1 MSFIAHGLGFA
12 YGLRSAT
19 FELPDKGLVAL
30 AGPNGA
36 GKSTLLGILARV
48 RTPYSGS
55 LKYAGR
61 ELREWPRREFAIHV
75 GYVPQ
80 AVRIDFPFTAGEIVL
95 MGRTPQSGGW
105 YESAHDRIA
114 AEQAMSI
121 TDCLP
126 LRDRDFRD
134 LSGGER
140 QRVIVAAALAQEP
153 KLLLLDEPTTHLD
166 LRHQLALYR
175 LLARLGKSML
185 VVTVTHDLNLA
196 LQFADRVIVMEQG
209 CLVGDGLPSDVLN
222 PAAIET
228 VFGVRA
234 TIELTQQGRPWMVPV
249 EGM

>member
-1 MSFIAHGLGFA
+1 MSFSADGLGFS
-12 YGLRSAT
+12 YGLKEAT
-19 FELPDKGLVAL
+19 FDLPDTGLVAL

-48 RTPYSGS
+48 RSPYRGA
-55 LKYAGR
+55 LKYGER
-61 ELREWPRREFAIHV
+61 ELREWPRREYAAQV

-95 MGRTPQSGGW
+95 MGRASLSGGW
-105 YESAHDRIA
+105 YESAGDRKA

-121 TDCLP
+121 TDCLA

-153 KLLLLDEPTTHLD
+153 RTLLLDEPATHLD

-185 VVTVTHDLNLA
+185 VITVTHDLNLA
-196 LQFADRVIVMEQG
+196 LQFADRVLVMENG
-209 CLVGDGLPSDVLN
+209 MLAGDGAPAEVLN
-222 PAAIET
+222 PSSIES

-234 TIELTQQGRPWMVPV
+234 TIQLTSQGRPWMVPL